1 MSGPGV
7 ARAGVCRSATS
18 LSVRDPLV
26 EFGLNVAQP
35 ETCRHVAQQPAQV
48 GVRTRQRHSAIA
60 AIESQFAREEL
71 LPPKR
76 LELSQPVDS
85 RVSVGAVHV

>member
-1 MSGPGV
+1 V
-7 ARAGVCRSATS
+7 ARVGVCRSATS

-60 AIESQFAREEL
+60 IESQFAREEL

-85 RVSVGAVHV
+85 RVSVALCMW

>member
-1 MSGPGV
+1 MS
-7 ARAGVCRSATS
+7 RAVSTLSRTHLTTS

-26 EFGLNVAQP
+26 EFGLNVPQP

-71 LPPKR
+71 LR
-76 LELSQPVDS
+76 RS
-85 RVSVGAVHV
+85 VSNCRSPSTVA